1 MSSSGYGNR
10 SWEQEESYE
19 ARLEREN
26 DELRR
31 ELERLKDRIRL
42 YEQQELDGSEPRA
55 LHGGAGLT
63 PASYI
68 ALVHG
73 GRSPGLTPTSHVGA
87 EGRGGR
93 IGLTGGVTA
102 RSHKSSNPNRP
113 W

>member
-1 MSSSGYGNR
+1 MSSSGYRNR

-26 DELRR
+26 DELRS
-31 ELERLKDRIRL
+31 ELERLIRL

-73 GRSPGLTPTSHVGA
+73 G
-87 EGRGGR
+87 GR
-93 IGLTGGVTA
+93 IGLTGGVTTRA
-102 RSHKSSNPNRP
+102 RKSSNLNRP